1 MNKVLKWLDNFW
13 YHYKWH
19 LIVGVFIAIF
29 LIVAIGQMVR
39 KEKVDAYIMYA
50 GPTAFVASDIYD
62 LQDAFEQIMPDLN
75 GDGKKTV
82 QFIDI
87 TVLTDE
93 QIEENKKRAEEDGV
107 EYKVDMEYI
116 SNIRQKFKLQLAAG
130 DAYLLL
136 LDPGM
141 YAEDYDIGMY
151 VKLEELGIESEYAYD
166 DSSIK
171 FRETDFGKYFSIFD
185 KLPDDTLM
193 CFRTLNVTAQARG
206 QKEKDK
212 YDNQLILMK
221 KAVEFK
227 SSVVQE
233 TK

>member
-50 GPTAFVASDIYD
+50 GPTAFVASDLYD

-87 TVLTDE
+87 TVLTDA

-116 SNIRQKFKLQLAAG
+116 SNMRQKFKLQLAAG

-151 VKLEELGIESEYAYD
+151 VKLEELGIKSEYAYD

-212 YDNQLILMK
+212 YDNQLVLMK

-227 SSVVQE
+227 SSAVQE
-233 TK
+233 AK